1 MSRKS
6 ALTKKVTESDGW
18 QRALSRDSDP
28 GRGRPICH
36 RGVITLFAV
45 SYEQRIYFA
54 CQIVGHLA
62 SHDAGSKKYVF
73 VVL

>member
-18 QRALSRDSDP
+18 QRAPSRDSDP

-45 SYEQRIYFA
+45 SYEQRICFA
-54 CQIVGHLA
+54 CHLVTGKQGSQILLCVDRNQLT
-62 SHDAGSKKYVF
+62 
-73 VVL
+73 